1 MVSSVDPVPLD
12 EDISEVDR
20 DEMEEEVQQVGVD
33 LAGGNVCGRARGGS
47 LVRHGSLSLSCVGS
61 GSKSL

>member
-20 DEMEEEVQQVGVD
+20 DEMEEEVQQVCDDSTRVVVD
-33 LAGGNVCGRARGGS
+33 NYDNSDNFV
-47 LVRHGSLSLSCVGS
+47 
-61 GSKSL
+61 